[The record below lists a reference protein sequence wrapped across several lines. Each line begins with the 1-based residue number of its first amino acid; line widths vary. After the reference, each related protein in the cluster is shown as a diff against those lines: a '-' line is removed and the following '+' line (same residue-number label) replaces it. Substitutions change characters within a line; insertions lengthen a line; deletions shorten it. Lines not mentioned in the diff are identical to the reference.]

1 MDEIDSLSTIED
13 YLLNGVYPP
22 SFSKNEKCSL
32 RRRCRNNFKLEDG
45 ILMYQSRNR
54 NSTSEETW
62 RICVRTVKEKM
73 RVLRSCHAGMEGGH
87 LGRDKTIEKI
97 CSRFFWK
104 NMTDDIKNYVKR
116 CDSCQK
122 MNARFTKSSAELH
135 PIAVPPNV
143 WKQVK
148 FLS

>member
-13 YLLNGVYPP
+13 HLLNGVYPP

-62 RICVRTVKEKM
+62 RICVRTVKEKI
-73 RVLRSCHAGMEGGH
+73 RVLRSCHAGMEGIIVSINYYQ
-87 LGRDKTIEKI
+87 LAAAASILLY
-97 CSRFFWK
+97 SRWP
-104 NMTDDIKNYVKR
+104 
-116 CDSCQK
+116 S
-122 MNARFTKSSAELH
+122 
-135 PIAVPPNV
+135 
-143 WKQVK
+143 W
-148 FLS
+148 